1 MSVNTTNTPRGEQA
15 KLALLEAAI
24 EIFGLNGPNSATT
37 RQIAQ
42 RADQNIAAIAY
53 YFGSKDGLYLAVAQ
67 HIADIIRDEFRPVI
81 EEIDLFLENRTDEQD
96 ENRCLQLIELSFL
109 AYNELVLKKSNI
121 NISRIMSREQLIPTK
136 AYTLIHEQALSAI
149 FTRQARLVARY
160 TGLPDGHINTL
171 IHTHALMGEI
181 LSFRLARENL
191 LRQTGWDNIGPKE
204 YDMINEVLR
213 EHIRLLLSGLQQHY
227 RN

>member
-81 EEIDLFLENRTDEQD
+81 EEIDLFLENGADERD
-96 ENRCLQLIELSFL
+96 ESRCLQLIELSFL
-109 AYNELVLKKSNI
+109 AYNELVLKKSN
-121 NISRIMSREQLIPTK
+121 
-136 AYTLIHEQALSAI
+136 
-149 FTRQARLVARY
+149 
-160 TGLPDGHINTL
+160 
-171 IHTHALMGEI
+171 
-181 LSFRLARENL
+181 
-191 LRQTGWDNIGPKE
+191 
-204 YDMINEVLR
+204 
-213 EHIRLLLSGLQQHY
+213 
-227 RN
+227 